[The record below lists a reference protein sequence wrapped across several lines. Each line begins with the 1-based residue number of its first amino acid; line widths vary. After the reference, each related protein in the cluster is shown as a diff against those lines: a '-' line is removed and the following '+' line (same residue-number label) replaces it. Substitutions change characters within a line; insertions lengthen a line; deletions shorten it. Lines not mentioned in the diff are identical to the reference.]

1 MLLNLTLN
9 PQDFFG
15 DEAIVVE
22 YKREDA
28 WDMLA
33 MFWSDTVC
41 DYIALSKKIADLAHE
56 SGIKKAVIDVPAYS
70 VSILETELLLRDI
83 IPVHYYSGQ
92 FVETKSE
99 VLLENLYNILER
111 QTDADHDKVDES
123 PVKIEEEEPAEEA
136 ALDEPAV
143 VEAAE
148 TIEAIEK
155 VPDPVFEPLQEEEE
169 KEPVETKVVENVV
182 QEQPKKTLKIP
193 RAHPFGHNVNLHFNP
208 TIKERA

>member
-9 PQDFFG
+9 PPDFFG
-15 DEAIVVE
+15 EDSNIVEFKRDE
-22 YKREDA
+22 A

-41 DYIALSKKIADLAHE
+41 DFISLSKKISDLAHE

-70 VSILETELLLRDI
+70 VSILETELLLRGI

-111 QTDADHDKVDES
+111 QTDGDYDKTEVISADNVEVPSASEKFDDAVEPEL
-123 PVKIEEEEPAEEA
+123 PVEVNG
-136 ALDEPAV
+136 EPAV
-143 VEAAE
+143 QEGFDE
-148 TIEAIEK
+148 TIETA
-155 VPDPVFEPLQEEEE
+155 VAS
-169 KEPVETKVVENVV
+169 ENMAD
-182 QEQPKKTLKIP
+182 ESKKSFKIQ
-193 RAHPFGHNVNLHFNP
+193 RTQTFGHNVNLHFNP
-208 TIKERA
+208 TLKDRV